1 MPRASP
7 ATKRPQGAGNQRD
20 TRHENGLVGPGR
32 RVQKQKSN
40 GHLNGQARSTES
52 IPPTPP
58 LPATPPLSNGHARQ
72 HAGSITDSDSKMAS
86 LDSLRRSS
94 VTGYDESSSSESYH
108 NIPTI
113 SVSHHP
119 NHRQID
125 VNNAKNPAVHRDT
138 GALGLAFTVLKSCPL
153 YDTIAILIVLLQ
165 IPPTFLS
172 IVHLLFATLTFVPP
186 SATTNVGFSFT
197 DVFEGTLG
205 TPSVATIVVVDLIVL
220 LVWLFLWSPLQDI
233 ALDLAQTVIALTL
246 GGGTSGREAGA
257 NNVLVCFSIVAI
269 SRFLRSGSIKQS
281 GLRALLSSSGGL
293 LGSPDPD
300 DPLEVVPHSGKGKGA
315 HSWIRSILAIHILTQ
330 GVVRY
335 IRDWYVRR
343 EKRDTSSS
351 TLGDPEAGKGSLFD
365 VGNES
370 STPHGQSAETES
382 SIPLPTSNPITTK
395 KKRKQSA
402 LVRTRQPLWAALAST
417 KIVMIK
423 EYESSHA
430 AAESAGTN
438 ATDVNNLGNAP
449 FDSESDR
456 IWITYVGF
464 DEVYF
469 NTSFFPAYSPPPNI
483 SGDEGKQFPAAVGID
498 KTKPFFVKVNNAP
511 WQPTRINAM
520 ADTVPGRDIRWSGE
534 IFGLAPMSSYQF
546 DFVSTIDGSI
556 IFSTSVR
563 TSPAPTADMAAA
575 AGLTPNGPSAGR
587 PGSPITTLKTSIA
600 SSEVKLTEE
609 RNRQKRERK
618 EQRAKLNTARKEIEK
633 LSNNIASSGGN
644 DDRLRQKVQQSNLHM
659 RQAEEAL
666 VTLTTQIQSLE
677 SIPTDESGE
686 WKSAKEAFQ
695 AERDVHKQYRQE
707 YNNAKQAM
715 EKEIQVLSNEL
726 AALQQKHERM
736 QSRIAKLNGEHD
748 RIADANARGL
758 DEAQLRATQR
768 QARESERAK
777 IETLYLERLHAITA
791 QIQETS
797 SNLQAVLATIDALQ
811 QAEFFAAQQA
821 QQVQAQPSPTT
832 SMSNIPNPYDIS
844 ADGVAAANAMAMS
857 AYPWNPPVHAYVP
870 MQVSTSTP
878 GRRTRGRSSSM
889 LSNVSGFTQSS
900 NEDQPSLLGG
910 GPLAHL
916 KMNERSKQRSDE
928 SSSASGSGI
937 GLGSGSGSGSGSISD
952 PKSPIGKP
960 ASTASTW
967 EK

>member
-1 MPRASP
+1 
-7 ATKRPQGAGNQRD
+7 AGNHRD

-40 GHLNGQARSTES
+40 GHLNGQARPSES
-52 IPPTPP
+52 VPPTPP
-58 LPATPPLSNGHARQ
+58 LPASPPFTNGHANGNGHARQ
-72 HAGSITDSDSKMAS
+72 HAGSITDSDSTKMAS
-86 LDSLRRSS
+86 MDSLRRPS

-113 SVSHHP
+113 SVSHHQ

-138 GALGLAFTVLKSCPL
+138 SALGFALTVLKSCPL

-257 NNVLVCFSIVAI
+257 NNVLVCFGIVAI
-269 SRFLRSGSIKQS
+269 SRVLRSGSIKQA
-281 GLRALLSSSGGL
+281 GLRALLSSSGGF
-293 LGSPDPD
+293 LGSSDPD
-300 DPLEVVPHSGKGKGA
+300 DPLEVAPHSGKGKGA
-315 HSWIRSILAIHILTQ
+315 HGWIRSILAIHILTQ

-343 EKRDTSSS
+343 EKRDASAS
-351 TLGDPEAGKGSLFD
+351 TFGDPEAAKGAFFD

-370 STPHGQSAETES
+370 STPHAQSTETES

-417 KIVMIK
+417 KIVMVK

-469 NTSFFPAYSPPPNI
+469 NTSFFPAYSPAQNASGEAGKLAPPT
-483 SGDEGKQFPAAVGID
+483 AVEID
-498 KTKPFFVKVNNAP
+498 KTKPFFVKVNNAA
-511 WQPTRINAM
+511 WQPTRINTIVDAI
-520 ADTVPGRDIRWSGE
+520 PGRDVRWSGE
-534 IFGLAPMSSYQF
+534 IVGLAPMSNYQF

-556 IFSTSVR
+556 VFSTSVR
-563 TSPAPTADMAAA
+563 TLPAPTADMAAA
-575 AGLTPNGPSAGR
+575 AGLAPNGQRAGR
-587 PGSPITTLKTSIA
+587 PGSPITTLKASIA
-600 SSEVKLTEE
+600 SSEVKLAEE

-618 EQRAKLNTARKEIEK
+618 EQRAKLNTARKEIEN
-633 LSNNIASSGGN
+633 LSNSIASSGGN

-659 RQAEEAL
+659 KQAEEAL
-666 VTLTTQIQSLE
+666 LSLASQIQSLQ
-677 SIPTDESGE
+677 SIPTDEAGE
-686 WKSAKEAFQ
+686 WKSAKEVFQ
-695 AERDVHKQYRQE
+695 AEREVHKQYRQE
-707 YNNAKQAM
+707 YHCVKQSM
-715 EKEIQVLSNEL
+715 EKDVQTLSSEL
-726 AALQQKHERM
+726 ATLQQKHERM

-758 DEAQLRATQR
+758 DEAQLKATQR
-768 QARESERAK
+768 QAKESERAK
-777 IETLYLERLHAITA
+777 IEMLYLERLHSLTA
-791 QIQETS
+791 QIQDTS
-797 SNLQAVLATIDALQ
+797 NNLQAVLTTIDTLQ
-811 QAEFFAAQQA
+811 QAEFFAAQQVQQA
-821 QQVQAQPSPTT
+821 QQAQTQVQPSPTN
-832 SMSNIPNPYDIS
+832 SMSHVPNPYDIS
-844 ADGVAAANAMAMS
+844 ADGTAAASAMAVS
-857 AYPWNPPVHAYVP
+857 NYPWYPSVP
-870 MQVSTSTP
+870 AFVSMQGSSSAQ

-900 NEDQPSLLGG
+900 NEEPPLLGG

-916 KMNERSKQRSDE
+916 KMNEKRSDE
-928 SSSASGSGI
+928 SSSASGSGS
-937 GLGSGSGSGSGSISD
+937 GTGSGSGSVSD
-952 PKSPIGKP
+952 PKSPNGKP
-960 ASTASTW
+960 AYTATTPW
-967 EK
+967 AEK